1 MKNLDDALQN
11 HLDAIED
18 GVPVPEVISRLQAE
32 DAELA
37 PLIQLAGA
45 VHSTAHPQVN
55 TARAMEDKRKM
66 NTAYRAQTTTRGR
79 WFSMPVMLGAAAV
92 MLALVIGLV
101 AVFAFP
107 AADTAQIANV
117 SGLVE
122 VASSDTAEDWRIV
135 SSGDPVKAGERVRT
149 YDGSSVT
156 LAFSEGSYT
165 MLGPNADVTLATLD
179 GGRGTINLALMQ
191 RAGRTNHRVVPF
203 DGKDSSFVVQT
214 PNGDARVHGTS
225 FAVAV
230 DPVGKALFSVTT
242 GKVEVNSGGSQVFLL
257 PGQASLAS
265 AEIGLEEP
273 AYTFG
278 LRGAVQEIGTTS
290 WKVDGVTVMVNEQTQ
305 ITGSPVLGSIVEVSG
320 RILEGNV
327 WQADSIA
334 LVTET
339 EPQPSLLTYTG
350 VVNSM
355 GATEWQIGSATVQ
368 VNSATMI
375 DPDLQSGDVAK
386 VTFQVL
392 ADGSWLAVSIEKM
405 GEEEEPLPTETPVP
419 TSIAPA
425 SDLQFQPGSA
435 EMYGCA
441 GDSFSTEGTLV
452 NTGAAAVSNVR
463 LEALVID
470 GAGYV
475 DSATVSPERIDSIG
489 AGGSAGF
496 SVSVDM
502 NGNWATAVDQT
513 VTVRVLLSHTTNGP
527 VQENAQFDFTIHSG
541 CEPSATATGTPV
553 VTLTPEVT
561 PSAPAS
567 VCTGADPQPTG
578 MRLAAEFGVP
588 YEEIMGWF
596 CQNFGFGEIKSAY
609 EMSRASGVPVEDIF
623 TMRRSG
629 MGWGNIKKLVNDVTN
644 PVLTGTPEP
653 PKGNDKDNP
662 GKGPDKP
669 KPTKKPNPNK
679 KP

>member
-1 MKNLDDALQN
+1 MDDALQD
-11 HLDAIED
+11 HLDALEN
-18 GVPVPEVISRLQAE
+18 GAPVPEVLSRLRAE

-45 VHSTAHPQVN
+45 VHSTIHPQAN

-66 NTAYRAQTTTRGR
+66 NAAYKAQTTTRGR

-101 AVFAFP
+101 AFFSSP
-107 AADTAQIANV
+107 AVGTAQIANV

-122 VASSDTAEDWRIV
+122 VASSDTADDWRII
-135 SSGDPVKAGERVRT
+135 SSGDTVKAGERLRT

-156 LAFSEGSYT
+156 LAFYEGSYT

-179 GGRGTINLALMQ
+179 GGRGGTINVDLVQ

-203 DGKDSSFVVQT
+203 DGKNSSFVVQT

-230 DPVGKALFSVTT
+230 DQAGKALFSVTT
-242 GKVEVNSGGSQVFLL
+242 GKVEVNNGGSQVFLL

-273 AYTFG
+273 AYTFN
-278 LRGAVQEIGTTS
+278 LRGAVQEIGATS

-305 ITGSPVLGSIVEVSG
+305 ITGSPSVGSIVEVSG

-355 GATEWQIGSATVQ
+355 GASEWQIGSATVQ

-375 DPDLQSGDVAK
+375 DPDLQTGDVAR

-392 ADGSWLAVSIEKM
+392 EDGSWLAVSIEKM
-405 GEEEEPLPTETPVP
+405 GEEEEPLPTATPFP

-441 GDSFSTEGTLV
+441 GDSFTTEGTLV
-452 NTGAAAVSNVR
+452 NTGAAVNNVR
-463 LEALVID
+463 LAVLITD

-475 DSATVSPERIDSIG
+475 QSATVSPERIDSIA

-496 SVSVDM
+496 SVHVEM
-502 NGNWATAVDQT
+502 NSNWASAVDQT
-513 VTVRVLLSHTTNGP
+513 VNVRVLLSHSTNGP
-527 VQENAQFDFTIHSG
+527 VQENAQFDFTIHAG
-541 CEPSATATGTPV
+541 CEATATGTPV
-553 VTLTPEVT
+553 TTLTPGATPEAP
-561 PSAPAS
+561 PSA
-567 VCTGADPQPTG
+567 CTGANPQPTG
-578 MRLAAEFGVP
+578 MRLAAEFGVS

-609 EMSRASGVPVEDIF
+609 EMSRESGVPVEDIF

-629 MGWGNIKKLVNDVTN
+629 MGWGNIKKLVDGANN
-644 PVLTGTPEP
+644 PTITGTPQP

-662 GKGPDKP
+662 GKGPDKA
-669 KPTKKPNPNK
+669 KPTKKPKPNK
-679 KP
+679 P

>member
-1 MKNLDDALQN
+1 MDDALQEN
-11 HLDAIED
+11 LKALEN
-18 GVPVPEVISRLQAE
+18 GVPVPEVLSRLSSE
-32 DAELA
+32 DTELA
-37 PLIQLAGA
+37 PLIQLAGG
-45 VHSTAHPQVN
+45 VHSTIHPQAN

-66 NTAYRAQTTTRGR
+66 NAALNAQKTTRGR

-92 MLALVIGLV
+92 MVALIIGLV
-101 AVFAFP
+101 SVFSAP
-107 AADTAQIANV
+107 ASNTAQIANV

-135 SSGDPVKAGERVRT
+135 SSGDTVKAGERLRT
-149 YDGSSVT
+149 YDSSSVT
-156 LAFSEGSYT
+156 LAFYEGSYT
-165 MLGPNADVTLATLD
+165 MLGPNADVTLATLE
-179 GGRGTINLALMQ
+179 GGRGGTIDVDLLQ
-191 RAGRTNHRVVPF
+191 HAGRTNHRVVPF
-203 DGKDSSFVVQT
+203 DGKNSSFVVQT
-214 PNGDARVHGTS
+214 PNGQARVHGTS

-230 DPVGKALFSVTT
+230 DSVGKALFSVTT
-242 GKVEVNSGGSQVFLL
+242 GKVEVNSGSAQVFLL

-265 AEIGLEEP
+265 AEIGLEDP
-273 AYTFG
+273 AYTFS
-278 LRGAVQEIGTTS
+278 LRGAVQEMGATS
-290 WKVDGVTVMVNEQTQ
+290 WKVDGVNVMVNEQTQ
-305 ITGSPVLGSIVEVSG
+305 ISGSPVVGSIVEVSG

-327 WQADSIA
+327 WQADSIV

-350 VVNSM
+350 VVTNM
-355 GATEWQIGSATVQ
+355 GASEWQVGSATVQ
-368 VNSATMI
+368 VNPATMI
-375 DPDLQSGDVAK
+375 DPDIQTGDVAK

-392 ADGSWLAVSIEKM
+392 EDGSWLAVSIEKM
-405 GEEEEPLPTETPVP
+405 GEEDQPLPTETPVP

-425 SDLQFQPGSA
+425 SDLVFQPGSA

-441 GDSFSTEGTLV
+441 GDGFSTEGMLV
-452 NTGAAAVSNVR
+452 NTGTVAVSNVR
-463 LEALVID
+463 LEVLVTD

-475 DSATVSPERIDSIG
+475 ENATVSPERIDSIG

-496 SVSVDM
+496 SVNVDM

-513 VTVRVLLSHTTNGP
+513 VNVRVLLSHTTNGP

-541 CEPSATATGTPV
+541 CEATPTGTPV
-553 VTLTPEVT
+553 TTLTPEV
-561 PSAPAS
+561 PPS
-567 VCTGADPQPTG
+567 VCTGAEPQPTG

-629 MGWGNIKKLVNDVTN
+629 MGWGNIKKLVEDVNN
-644 PVLTGTPEP
+644 PTLTGTPEP

-662 GKGPDKP
+662 GKGPDKV
-669 KPTKKPNPNK
+669 KPEKTKKPNPNK